1 MIADETP
8 AGTGSPEVPG
18 DARSQAAAI
27 PALALSVRGITKG
40 FDEHHV
46 LDGVDLHM
54 EPGRVLALV
63 GPSGCGKTTL
73 VRLVAGFEYPD
84 AGRIDLAGRV
94 ISATRTADIPAC
106 HVPPERRR
114 VGVVPQEGALFSH
127 LDVRRNVGF
136 GLPRGGRLPEGRRRV
151 EHVLDIVGLGGLGDR
166 RPDQLSGGQ
175 QQRVAVARALAVRP
189 DLILLDEPF
198 SALDAGLRL
207 SVRDAVMG
215 ALRAESASVLLVT
228 HDQDEAL
235 SVADDVAVMLRGRIA
250 QIGPPA
256 EVYSRPASAEV
267 AQFLGEAVLL
277 PGYASGRFAH
287 TELGDVPVAT
297 QARGAVTVMLR
308 PEQIVPS
315 TLDSRSTSASAV
327 VTALS
332 FHGHDALVKARSST
346 GTMLQARVLG
356 DLAPIP
362 RPGDVVGLSVRG
374 EGWVL
379 PG

>member
-1 MIADETP
+1 MISDGIDVRAGAPGVSADT
-8 AGTGSPEVPG
+8 
-18 DARSQAAAI
+18 RSQTAAV
-27 PALALSVRGITKG
+27 PALALSVRGVTKG

-46 LDGVDLHM
+46 LEGVDLDV

-94 ISATRTADIPAC
+94 ISATRTAGRPAC
-106 HVPPERRR
+106 HIPPERRR

-151 EHVLDIVGLGGLGDR
+151 EHVLEIVGLGGLGAR

-175 QQRVAVARALAVRP
+175 QQRVAVARALAGQP
-189 DLILLDEPF
+189 DLMLLDEPF

-207 SVRDAVMG
+207 SVREAVMG

-235 SVADDVAVMLRGRIA
+235 SVADDVAVMLRGQIA

-277 PGYASGRFAH
+277 PGHASGRLAH
-287 TELGDVPVAT
+287 TELGDVPIAT
-297 QARGAVTVMLR
+297 PARGAVTVMLR

-315 TLDSRSTSASAV
+315 ALGSGSNSPSAV

-332 FHGHDALVKARSST
+332 FHGHDALVKARSSA
-346 GTMLQARVLG
+346 GTMVQARVIGGLV
-356 DLAPIP
+356 PIP
-362 RPGDVVGLSVRG
+362 RPGDIVGLSVRG

-379 PG
+379 PS